1 MLGYEILGQA
11 IAHGSHVRDG
21 YSFTFSNSDA
31 ALTIKRNNEVIR
43 EVSCQH
49 SVEEAILAIECL
61 LLKKG
66 ARE

>member
-1 MLGYEILGQA
+1 VLGYDILGQA
-11 IAHGSHVRDG
+11 IVHGAHVSDG
-21 YSFTFSNSDA
+21 YGFTFSNSDA
-31 ALTIKRNNEVIR
+31 VLTIKRNNEVIR